1 MSSTIASIAQAGLSM
16 TEQFERAGEAASA
29 VFDTVSQ
36 GSVTAAS
43 SIDGV
48 ATSIHSL
55 QNTTNNATSSTD
67 ALLDSINRYGDSMQ
81 DITTQTD
88 SLSDSFNHYGDNL
101 DETIRNTEQLGEAG
115 TSASENIAAL
125 EEVMRRCGLAAGELS
140 SEIEKAN
147 DNEQK
152 LSQAMQE
159 ASQISEQLADNDR
172 VSTEAR
178 ENLTR
183 ASQEAEEAINELT
196 LAQQSAEEA
205 MTEYDRII
213 ASGTNNIEELRQAAE
228 RVSQTSEEL
237 DNANRR
243 ATDATNELEDATRRA
258 ADEAENGSQRG
269 ANAIEK
275 LEKALA
281 AAGIAKLIS
290 EIKDAFMEASAA
302 AAEFETGSK
311 KISTIADT
319 TQVSLSQM
327 SSDIMNL
334 SRDTGIFAAD
344 LEEATY
350 SALSAS
356 VNTADAVEFTA
367 TASKLATGGFT
378 SSATAV
384 DVLTTALNAYGL
396 EAGKAS
402 NISDML
408 IQTQNLGKTTVD
420 ELAASVGKVIPLA
433 SAYGVEMDNLSAAY
447 AELTKGG
454 IATAE
459 AGTYLKAMLNEL
471 GDSGSDVT
479 EILIARTGSSF
490 AQLMQQGYSLG
501 DVMAE
506 LGASVNGDA
515 GAFNELWSSSEA
527 GIGALSL
534 YNAGAEQF
542 NSTLTAMQ
550 NSIGAT
556 DAAYEAMT
564 DTTAHAQEE
573 MANAANNLKIAI
585 GQNIN
590 PMIEKLYQG
599 GTKILNVMSSFAQQH
614 PNVVKAISAIAV
626 SLGIATTA
634 ITGITVAS
642 KATQVAIPALI
653 KFGGAAWTALGP
665 FKLIA
670 IGVTA
675 LVAGVAA
682 FISMIEKTEDETA
695 GMTATTREQ
704 YYELQ
709 NLNEQYE
716 KACEK
721 DGELSNE
728 ALKLKYQL
736 DDLSASFE
744 ENRQTVEQFSAEVDA
759 LCQSVEEIGNSYDE
773 GMSKINSQEVGAMAL
788 VQKYQDLAAQTELTV
803 AQQKELD
810 TVSNKLSQTYP
821 DLAKQLDE
829 ATISTEDYVTAIKLA
844 CEQEAEKQRQQQA
857 EETYIEALQKQVEL
871 ENEIAKANENI
882 RLEQERIH
890 NMSGWERLTT
900 FGETDDLKT
909 YQAELDK
916 LTTAQKENNAVISEI
931 EYHWESASQA
941 AEQALNGVVNAEQ
954 GAAVAYES
962 VRAEVEAL
970 CTAYDEAYLAAMKS
984 FEGQFGLFDKAE
996 ADTDATVSNVQ
1007 AALDSQLS
1015 YWDSY
1020 LSNIETLKTTSYES
1034 LDVTEE
1040 NYNLLMSYVQD
1051 GSAEAA
1057 GLAASLAEAIES
1069 GNKEVI
1075 SKIINTMGE
1084 VQSKQQEAAAA
1095 TADWQTNF
1103 SSEMDA
1109 IEQKMHET
1117 VENMNIADG
1126 AKASADETINAYI
1139 NGIKNGEGGAV
1150 AAAQSV
1156 ANAVAATLASVTPS
1170 INIGVNTSGTVPGH
1184 ANGTTNAESVFIAG
1198 EKGPELIA
1206 RKAATYASGTTN
1218 STDYFIA
1225 GENGPELIIGQQGS
1239 TVFPTS
1245 ETDKLINAL
1254 NCEPK
1259 PLQVFSN
1266 SNQNTENQFVK
1277 TPIEQ
1282 QKHIVLEIAG
1292 KGNIEVGGNKGVSK
1306 ETVIEILYEYIK
1318 PALMNIIQNEIYEE
1332 GELSYDY

>member
-1 MSSTIASIAQAGLSM
+1 M
-16 TEQFERAGEAASA
+16 
-29 VFDTVSQ
+29 
-36 GSVTAAS
+36 
-43 SIDGV
+43 
-48 ATSIHSL
+48 
-55 QNTTNNATSSTD
+55 
-67 ALLDSINRYGDSMQ
+67 
-81 DITTQTD
+81 
-88 SLSDSFNHYGDNL
+88 
-101 DETIRNTEQLGEAG
+101 
-115 TSASENIAAL
+115 
-125 EEVMRRCGLAAGELS
+125 
-140 SEIEKAN
+140 
-147 DNEQK
+147 
-152 LSQAMQE
+152 
-159 ASQISEQLADNDR
+159 
-172 VSTEAR
+172 
-178 ENLTR
+178 
-183 ASQEAEEAINELT
+183 
-196 LAQQSAEEA
+196 
-205 MTEYDRII
+205 
-213 ASGTNNIEELRQAAE
+213 
-228 RVSQTSEEL
+228 
-237 DNANRR
+237 
-243 ATDATNELEDATRRA
+243 
-258 ADEAENGSQRG
+258 
-269 ANAIEK
+269 
-275 LEKALA
+275 
-281 AAGIAKLIS
+281 
-290 EIKDAFMEASAA
+290 
-302 AAEFETGSK
+302 
-311 KISTIADT
+311 
-319 TQVSLSQM
+319 
-327 SSDIMNL
+327 
-334 SRDTGIFAAD
+334 
-344 LEEATY
+344 
-350 SALSAS
+350 
-356 VNTADAVEFTA
+356 
-367 TASKLATGGFT
+367 
-378 SSATAV
+378 
-384 DVLTTALNAYGL
+384 
-396 EAGKAS
+396 
-402 NISDML
+402 
-408 IQTQNLGKTTVD
+408 
-420 ELAASVGKVIPLA
+420 IPLA

-573 MANAANNLKIAI
+573 MANAANNLKIAV

-614 PNVVKAISAIAV
+614 PTVVKAISAV
-626 SLGIATTA
+626 V
-634 ITGITVAS
+634 VA
-642 KATQVAIPALI
+642 
-653 KFGGAAWTALGP
+653 
-665 FKLIA
+665 
-670 IGVTA
+670 
-675 LVAGVAA
+675 AGVAA
-682 FISMIEKTEDETA
+682 TGLLGFVTITQLSVIPAIIEFATTLNLALGPVGWLVVGITALVSGVVALCSMWEKAEDETA

-704 YYELQ
+704 YYEIQ

-721 DGELSNE
+721 HGELSDE
-728 ALKLKYQL
+728 ALTLKYQL

-788 VQKYQDLAAQTELTV
+788 IQKYKDLSTQTELTV

-857 EETYIEALQKQVEL
+857 EETYIEALQKQIEL

-882 RLEQERIH
+882 RLEQERIN
-890 NMSGWERLTT
+890 NMSGWERFTT

-916 LTTAQKENNAVISEI
+916 LTAAQKENNAVISEI

-1156 ANAVAATLASVTPS
+1156 ANAVAATLASITPS

-1245 ETDKLINAL
+1245 ETDRLINAL

-1292 KGNIEVGGNKGVSK
+1292 KGNIEIGGNKGISK

>member
-1 MSSTIASIAQAGLSM
+1 
-16 TEQFERAGEAASA
+16 
-29 VFDTVSQ
+29 
-36 GSVTAAS
+36 
-43 SIDGV
+43 
-48 ATSIHSL
+48 
-55 QNTTNNATSSTD
+55 
-67 ALLDSINRYGDSMQ
+67 
-81 DITTQTD
+81 
-88 SLSDSFNHYGDNL
+88 
-101 DETIRNTEQLGEAG
+101 
-115 TSASENIAAL
+115 
-125 EEVMRRCGLAAGELS
+125 
-140 SEIEKAN
+140 
-147 DNEQK
+147 
-152 LSQAMQE
+152 
-159 ASQISEQLADNDR
+159 
-172 VSTEAR
+172 
-178 ENLTR
+178 
-183 ASQEAEEAINELT
+183 
-196 LAQQSAEEA
+196 
-205 MTEYDRII
+205 
-213 ASGTNNIEELRQAAE
+213 
-228 RVSQTSEEL
+228 
-237 DNANRR
+237 
-243 ATDATNELEDATRRA
+243 
-258 ADEAENGSQRG
+258 
-269 ANAIEK
+269 
-275 LEKALA
+275 
-281 AAGIAKLIS
+281 
-290 EIKDAFMEASAA
+290 
-302 AAEFETGSK
+302 
-311 KISTIADT
+311 
-319 TQVSLSQM
+319 
-327 SSDIMNL
+327 
-334 SRDTGIFAAD
+334 
-344 LEEATY
+344 
-350 SALSAS
+350 
-356 VNTADAVEFTA
+356 
-367 TASKLATGGFT
+367 
-378 SSATAV
+378 
-384 DVLTTALNAYGL
+384 
-396 EAGKAS
+396 
-402 NISDML
+402 
-408 IQTQNLGKTTVD
+408 
-420 ELAASVGKVIPLA
+420 VIPLA

-479 EILIARTGSSF
+479 EVLIARTGSSF

-550 NSIGAT
+550 HSIGAT
-556 DAAYEAMT
+556 DTAYEAMT

-573 MANAANNLKIAI
+573 LYNAANNLKIAV

-590 PMIEKLYQG
+590 PMIEALYQG
-599 GTKILNVMSSFAQQH
+599 GTKVLNVISNFAQQH
-614 PNVVKAISAIAV
+614 PIVVKAISAIAV

-634 ITGITVAS
+634 ITGITAVS
-642 KATQVAIPALI
+642 TATSVAIPAL
-653 KFGGAAWTALGP
+653 KAFGIAAWSALGP

-682 FISMIEKTEDETA
+682 FISMIEKAEDETA

-716 KACEK
+716 KACEE

-744 ENRQTVEQFSAEVDA
+744 ANRQTVEQFSAEVDT
-759 LCQSVEEIGNSYDE
+759 LCQSVEEIGNRYDE

-788 VQKYQDLAAQTELTV
+788 IQKYQDLATQTELTT
-803 AQQKELD
+803 AEQKEFEAI
-810 TVSNKLSQTYP
+810 TNKLSQTYP
-821 DLAKQLDE
+821 DLSKQLQN
-829 ATISTEDYVTAIKLA
+829 AAISTEDYTIALKNA
-844 CEQEAEKQRQQQA
+844 CQQEAEKQRQQQA
-857 EETYIEALQKQVEL
+857 EETYIEVLQKQIEL

-882 RLEQERIH
+882 RIEQERIH

-909 YQAELDK
+909 YQAELEK
-916 LTTAQKENNAVISEI
+916 LTIVQKENNTVINEI
-931 EYHWESASQA
+931 EQGWENVERA
-941 AEQALNGVVNAEQ
+941 AEQAFNGIVNAEQ
-954 GAAVAYES
+954 GAAVAYEG

-970 CTAYDEAYLAAMKS
+970 CAAYDEAYLSAMKS

-996 ADTDATVSNVQ
+996 ADTEATVANVQ
-1007 AALDSQLS
+1007 TALDSQLS

-1034 LDVTEE
+1034 LGVTEE

-1069 GNKEVI
+1069 GNTEVI
-1075 SKIINTMGE
+1075 SKIINTIGE

-1103 SSEMDA
+1103 STEMDA

-1117 VENMNIADG
+1117 VENMNIADE

-1139 NGIKNGEGGAV
+1139 NSIKNGEKGAV
-1150 AAAQSV
+1150 TAAQSV

-1170 INIGVNTSGTVPGH
+1170 VNIAVNTSTIVPRH
-1184 ANGTTNAESVFIAG
+1184 ANGTTNAESIFIAG
-1198 EKGPELIA
+1198 ENGTELIA
-1206 RKAATYASGTTN
+1206 TKAAAYASGTTN

-1292 KGNIEVGGNKGVSK
+1292 KGNIEIGGNKCVDK
-1306 ETVIEILYEYIK
+1306 ETVIEMLYQYIK
-1318 PALMNIIQNEIYEE
+1318 PVLMNIIQSEIYEE

>member
-1 MSSTIASIAQAGLSM
+1 
-16 TEQFERAGEAASA
+16 
-29 VFDTVSQ
+29 
-36 GSVTAAS
+36 
-43 SIDGV
+43 
-48 ATSIHSL
+48 
-55 QNTTNNATSSTD
+55 
-67 ALLDSINRYGDSMQ
+67 
-81 DITTQTD
+81 
-88 SLSDSFNHYGDNL
+88 
-101 DETIRNTEQLGEAG
+101 
-115 TSASENIAAL
+115 
-125 EEVMRRCGLAAGELS
+125 
-140 SEIEKAN
+140 
-147 DNEQK
+147 
-152 LSQAMQE
+152 
-159 ASQISEQLADNDR
+159 
-172 VSTEAR
+172 
-178 ENLTR
+178 
-183 ASQEAEEAINELT
+183 
-196 LAQQSAEEA
+196 
-205 MTEYDRII
+205 
-213 ASGTNNIEELRQAAE
+213 
-228 RVSQTSEEL
+228 
-237 DNANRR
+237 
-243 ATDATNELEDATRRA
+243 
-258 ADEAENGSQRG
+258 
-269 ANAIEK
+269 
-275 LEKALA
+275 
-281 AAGIAKLIS
+281 
-290 EIKDAFMEASAA
+290 
-302 AAEFETGSK
+302 
-311 KISTIADT
+311 
-319 TQVSLSQM
+319 
-327 SSDIMNL
+327 
-334 SRDTGIFAAD
+334 
-344 LEEATY
+344 
-350 SALSAS
+350 
-356 VNTADAVEFTA
+356 
-367 TASKLATGGFT
+367 
-378 SSATAV
+378 
-384 DVLTTALNAYGL
+384 
-396 EAGKAS
+396 
-402 NISDML
+402 
-408 IQTQNLGKTTVD
+408 
-420 ELAASVGKVIPLA
+420 VIPLA

-599 GTKILNVMSSFAQQH
+599 GTKVLNIMSNFAQQH

-682 FISMIEKTEDETA
+682 FISMIEKAEDETA

-716 KACEK
+716 KACEE

-744 ENRQTVEQFSAEVDA
+744 ENRKTIEQFSAEVDS
-759 LCQSVEEIGNSYDE
+759 LCQSVEELWNDYDK
-773 GMSKINSQEVGAMAL
+773 GMAEINSQEVGAMAL
-788 VQKYQDLAAQTELTV
+788 IQKYKDLSTQTELT
-803 AQQKELD
+803 AAEQKEFEAV
-810 TVSNKLSQTYP
+810 TNKLSQTYP
-821 DLAKQLDE
+821 DLSKQLQN
-829 ATISTEDYVTAIKLA
+829 ATISTEDYATAIEKV
-844 CEQEAEKQRQQQA
+844 CEEEAERRRQQQA
-857 EETYIEALQKQVEL
+857 EESFIQALQKEKEL
-871 ENEIAKANENI
+871 TDKIAEAEENI
-882 RLEQERIH
+882 RLEQERID
-890 NMSGWERLTT
+890 NMSGWERFKT
-900 FGETDDLKT
+900 FGETDILEK
-909 YQAELDK
+909 YQAELTELTAEQDK
-916 LTTAQKENNAVISEI
+916 NNTSLERIRQN
-931 EYHWESASQA
+931 WESSAQA
-941 AEQALNGVVNAEQ
+941 AQQALDGVVSYEQA
-954 GAAVAYES
+954 AAAAYEG
-962 VRAEVEAL
+962 VRANVETL

-996 ADTDATVSNVQ
+996 ADAQATVGNVR
-1007 AALDSQLS
+1007 AALDSQSS
-1015 YWDSY
+1015 YWDNY
-1020 LSNIETLKTTSYES
+1020 LSDIETLKTTSYES
-1034 LDVTEE
+1034 LGVTKE
-1040 NYNLLMSYVQD
+1040 NYDMFMSYVQD
-1051 GSAEAA
+1051 GGAEAA
-1057 GLAASLAEAIES
+1057 GLVRSMAQEIKNDNTQVIAEM
-1069 GNKEVI
+1069 
-1075 SKIINTMGE
+1075 INEYGE

-1292 KGNIEVGGNKGVSK
+1292 KGNIEIGGNKGISK